1 MQIWTRRVYDEP
13 GAQDGTRI
21 LVDRVWPRGV
31 SKQQAQLQGWY
42 REVAPSTAL
51 RQWFGHDPAR
61 WDGFRQRYFAELDAN
76 PDAVGRLQAA
86 ARQGRLTLVF
96 GARDATHNNAVA
108 LREYLLQK
116 ASQR

>member
-1 MQIWTRRVYDEP
+1 MQIWNRRVYDEP

-31 SKQQAQLQGWY
+31 SKLQAQLQGWY

-76 PDAVGRLQAA
+76 PDGVA
-86 ARQGRLTLVF
+86 
-96 GARDATHNNAVA
+96 A
-108 LREYLLQK
+108 LRERRAAEAADAALHMAGLG
-116 ASQR
+116 AVHEVAA